1 MWLECY
7 SAFEDVEAVHNLY
20 DFVSTTIENGMQ
32 QFPATQRIV
41 RDQDSRS
48 LMRLRPLT
56 AIDLIAFHRVSLEK
70 SAECRR

>member
-1 MWLECY
+1 
-7 SAFEDVEAVHNLY
+7 
-20 DFVSTTIENGMQ
+20 MQ

-48 LMRLRPLT
+48 SMRLRPLT
-56 AIDLIAFHRVSLEK
+56 AIDLIAFHLLRLEN

>member
-1 MWLECY
+1 MWLERY
-7 SAFEDVEAVHNLY
+7 SAFEDLEAVHSLC

-32 QFPATQRIV
+32 QFSATRRIIC
-41 RDQDSRS
+41 DQNSRIS
-48 LMRLRPLT
+48 MRLRPLT